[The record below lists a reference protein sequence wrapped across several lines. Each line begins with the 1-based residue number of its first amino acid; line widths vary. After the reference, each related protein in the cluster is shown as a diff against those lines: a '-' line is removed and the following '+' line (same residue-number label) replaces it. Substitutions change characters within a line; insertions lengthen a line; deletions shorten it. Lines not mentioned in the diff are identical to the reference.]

1 MLWRYALFSCALGM
15 AGLPIYIHAPKYFV
29 EQYEISLATLGLALL
44 LLRSI
49 DFFQDPLLGRLASSS
64 LSRRSVPLWIATA
77 FMCFGMIFLFA
88 IPAVISPIL
97 WFSISLIILFS
108 GFSFAYIRIYAL
120 GVEAF
125 GMEGQIK
132 IAKWR
137 EAGTLIG
144 ICLAAA
150 APTILSINGS
160 DGYENF
166 AFLFCF
172 LMIIAT
178 FLMSSDFSKNFAKVK
193 KHTTSVFPKDAG
205 LQTLLLF
212 VFLNAMPVAVTSTL
226 YLFYVDH
233 VLGLEAMGGPLLILF
248 FLSAAFSAPFWTK
261 WAEHYGALQVLRV
274 SMLVSILSFVWAY
287 NLNAGEVI
295 AFSII
300 CFATGL
306 SLGADMTLLPAIF
319 AKRLAK
325 TKYDA
330 NTGFGIWNFSN
341 KLALALTA
349 GILLPLMEFAGF
361 ETQDMRST
369 LSREVL
375 IISYAIVPCG
385 LKVLTLIWLQNLIRK
400 DKKNYERLV

>member
-1 MLWRYALFSCALGM
+1 MMLWRYALFSCALGM

-29 EQYEISLATLGLALL
+29 EQYEINLATLGLALL
-44 LLRSI
+44 LLRSV
-49 DFFQDPLLGRLASSS
+49 DFFQDPLLGRLASST
-64 LSRRSVPLWIATA
+64 LSRGSSPLWIATA
-77 FMCFGMIFLFA
+77 FMCLGMIFLFA
-88 IPAVISPIL
+88 IPAVTSPIL

-108 GFSFAYIRIYAL
+108 GFSFAYIRIYAF

-125 GMEGQIK
+125 GMDGQIK

-137 EAGTLIG
+137 EGGTLIG

-150 APTILSINGS
+150 APSILSITGSNG
-160 DGYENF
+160 YKNF
-166 AFLFCF
+166 AFLFCA
-172 LMIIAT
+172 LIIIAT
-178 FLMSSDFSKNFAKVK
+178 FLMTSDFSKTFFKVQK
-193 KHTTSVFPKDAG
+193 QTTSIFPKDVG
-205 LQTLLLF
+205 LQRLLLF

-233 VLGLEAMGGPLLILF
+233 VLGLEVMGGPLLILF
-248 FLSAAFSAPFWTK
+248 FLSAAFSAPFWTR
-261 WAEHYGALQVLRV
+261 WAEHYGALQVLRI

-306 SLGADMTLLPAIF
+306 SLGADMTILPAIF
-319 AKRLAK
+319 AQRLAK
-325 TKYDA
+325 TKHDP

-341 KLALALTA
+341 KLALAFTA

-361 ETQDMRST
+361 ETQDMRSS
-369 LSREVL
+369 LSTEVL
-375 IISYAIVPCG
+375 KISYAIVPCG
-385 LKVLTLIWLQNLIRK
+385 LKIFALIWLQNLIGR
-400 DKKNYERLV
+400 DKNL

>member
-1 MLWRYALFSCALGM
+1 MMLWRYALFSCTLGM

-29 EQYEISLATLGLALL
+29 EQYEINLATLGLALL
-44 LLRSI
+44 LLRSV
-49 DFFQDPLLGRLASSS
+49 DFFQDPLLGRLASST
-64 LSRRSVPLWIATA
+64 LSRGSSPLWIATA
-77 FMCFGMIFLFA
+77 FMCLGMILLFA
-88 IPAVISPIL
+88 IPAVTSPIL

-108 GFSFAYIRIYAL
+108 GFSFAYIRIYAF

-125 GMEGQIK
+125 GMDGQIK

-137 EAGTLIG
+137 EGGTLIG

-150 APTILSINGS
+150 APSILSITGSNG
-160 DGYENF
+160 YKNF
-166 AFLFCF
+166 AFLFCA
-172 LMIIAT
+172 LIIIAT
-178 FLMSSDFSKNFAKVK
+178 FLMTSDFSKTFFKVQK
-193 KHTTSVFPKDAG
+193 QTTSIFPKDVG
-205 LQTLLLF
+205 LQRLLLF

-233 VLGLEAMGGPLLILF
+233 VLGLEVMGGPLLILF
-248 FLSAAFSAPFWTK
+248 FLSAAFSAPFWTR
-261 WAEHYGALQVLRV
+261 WAEHYGALQVLRI

-306 SLGADMTLLPAIF
+306 SLGADMTILPAIF
-319 AKRLAK
+319 AQRLAK
-325 TKYDA
+325 TKHDP

-341 KLALALTA
+341 KLALAFTA

-361 ETQDMRST
+361 ETQDMRSS
-369 LSREVL
+369 LSTEVL
-375 IISYAIVPCG
+375 KISYAIVPCG
-385 LKVLTLIWLQNLIRK
+385 LKIFALIWLQNLIGR
-400 DKKNYERLV
+400 DKNL

>member
-1 MLWRYALFSCALGM
+1 MLWRYALFSSALGM

-49 DFFQDPLLGRLASSS
+49 DFFQDPLLGRLASST
-64 LSRRSVPLWIATA
+64 LSRGTFPLWIATA
-77 FMCFGMIFLFA
+77 FMCFGMTLLFA
-88 IPAVISPIL
+88 IPAVTSPLL

-108 GFSFAYIRIYAL
+108 GFSFAYIRMYAL
-120 GVEAF
+120 GVEVF
-125 GMEGQIK
+125 GMEGQIR

-150 APTILSINGS
+150 APTILSITGSNG
-160 DGYENF
+160 YKNF
-166 AFLFCF
+166 ALLFCS
-172 LMIIAT
+172 LIIIAT
-178 FLMSSDFSKNFAKVK
+178 ILMTSEFSKTCFKVQ

-205 LQTLLLF
+205 LQRLLLF

-233 VLGLEAMGGPLLILF
+233 VLGLEAMGGLLLILF
-248 FLSAAFSAPFWTK
+248 FLSAAFSAPLWTRF
-261 WAEHYGALQVLRV
+261 AEQYGALQVLRI
-274 SMLVSILSFVWAY
+274 SMLVSILSFFWAY
-287 NLNAGEVI
+287 NLNTGEVI

-306 SLGADMTLLPAIF
+306 SLGADMTILPAIF

-325 TKYDA
+325 TKHDP

-361 ETQDMRST
+361 ETQDMRSS
-369 LSREVL
+369 LSREIL
-375 IISYAIVPCG
+375 TISYAIVPCG
-385 LKVLTLIWLQNLIRK
+385 LKIFALIWLQNLIGR
-400 DKKNYERLV
+400 DENL

>member
-29 EQYEISLATLGLALL
+29 EQYEINLAALGLALL

-49 DFFQDPLLGRLASSS
+49 DFFQDPLLGRLASST
-64 LSRRSVPLWIATA
+64 LSRGSGPLWIAAA
-77 FMCFGMIFLFA
+77 FMCVGMILLFA
-88 IPAVISPIL
+88 IPAVTSPIL

-108 GFSFAYIRIYAL
+108 GFSFAYIRIYAF

-125 GMEGQIK
+125 GMDGQIK

-137 EAGTLIG
+137 EGGTLIG

-150 APTILSINGS
+150 APSILSITGSNG
-160 DGYENF
+160 YKNF
-166 AFLFCF
+166 AFLFCA
-172 LMIIAT
+172 LIIIAT
-178 FLMSSDFSKNFAKVK
+178 FLMTSDFSKTFFKVQK
-193 KHTTSVFPKDAG
+193 QTTSIFPKDVG
-205 LQTLLLF
+205 LRRLLLF

-233 VLGLEAMGGPLLILF
+233 VLGFEVMGGPLLILF
-248 FLSAAFSAPFWTK
+248 FLSAAFSAPFWTR
-261 WAEHYGALQVLRV
+261 WAEHYGALQVLRI

-306 SLGADMTLLPAIF
+306 SLGADMTILPAIF
-319 AKRLAK
+319 AQRLAK
-325 TKYDA
+325 TKHDP

-341 KLALALTA
+341 KLALAFTA

-361 ETQDMRST
+361 ETQDMRSS
-369 LSREVL
+369 LSTEVL
-375 IISYAIVPCG
+375 KISYAIVPCG
-385 LKVLTLIWLQNLIRK
+385 LKIFALIWLQNLIGR
-400 DKKNYERLV
+400 DKNL

>member
-29 EQYEISLATLGLALL
+29 EQYEINLATLGLALL
-44 LLRSI
+44 LLRSV
-49 DFFQDPLLGRLASSS
+49 DFFQDPLLGRLASST
-64 LSRRSVPLWIATA
+64 LSRGSSPLWIATA
-77 FMCFGMIFLFA
+77 FMCLGMILLFA
-88 IPAVISPIL
+88 IPAVTSPIL

-108 GFSFAYIRIYAL
+108 GFSFAYIRIYAF

-125 GMEGQIK
+125 GMDGQIK

-137 EAGTLIG
+137 EGGTLIG

-150 APTILSINGS
+150 APSILSITGSNG
-160 DGYENF
+160 YKNF
-166 AFLFCF
+166 AFLFCA
-172 LMIIAT
+172 LIIIAT
-178 FLMSSDFSKNFAKVK
+178 FLMTSDFSKTFFKVQK
-193 KHTTSVFPKDAG
+193 QTTSIFPKDIG
-205 LQTLLLF
+205 LRRLLLF

-233 VLGLEAMGGPLLILF
+233 VLGLEVMGGPLLILF
-248 FLSAAFSAPFWTK
+248 FLSAAFSAPFWTR
-261 WAEHYGALQVLRV
+261 WAEHYGALQVLRI

-306 SLGADMTLLPAIF
+306 SLGADMTILPAIF
-319 AKRLAK
+319 AQRLAK
-325 TKYDA
+325 TKHDP

-341 KLALALTA
+341 KLALAFTA
-349 GILLPLMEFAGF
+349 GILLPLMEFVGF
-361 ETQDMRST
+361 ETKDMRSS

-375 IISYAIVPCG
+375 TISYALVPCG
-385 LKVLTLIWLQNLIRK
+385 LKIFALIWLQSLIGRDKNL
-400 DKKNYERLV
+400 

>member
-1 MLWRYALFSCALGM
+1 MMLWRYALFSCTLGM

-29 EQYEISLATLGLALL
+29 EQYEINLATLGLALL
-44 LLRSI
+44 LLRSV
-49 DFFQDPLLGRLASSS
+49 DFFQDPLLGRLASST
-64 LSRRSVPLWIATA
+64 LSRGSSPLWIATA
-77 FMCFGMIFLFA
+77 FMCLGMILLFA
-88 IPAVISPIL
+88 IPAVTSPIL

-108 GFSFAYIRIYAL
+108 GFSFSYIRIYAF

-125 GMEGQIK
+125 GMDGQIK

-137 EAGTLIG
+137 EGGTLIG

-150 APTILSINGS
+150 APSILSITGSNG
-160 DGYENF
+160 YKNF
-166 AFLFCF
+166 AFLFCA
-172 LMIIAT
+172 LIIIAT
-178 FLMSSDFSKNFAKVK
+178 FLMTSDFSKTFFKVQK
-193 KHTTSVFPKDAG
+193 QTTSIFPKDVG
-205 LQTLLLF
+205 LQRLLLF

-233 VLGLEAMGGPLLILF
+233 VLGLEVMGGPLLILF
-248 FLSAAFSAPFWTK
+248 FLSAAFSAPFWTR
-261 WAEHYGALQVLRV
+261 WAEHYGALQVLRI

-306 SLGADMTLLPAIF
+306 SLGADMTILPAIF
-319 AKRLAK
+319 AQRLAK
-325 TKYDA
+325 TKHDP

-341 KLALALTA
+341 KLALAFTA

-361 ETQDMRST
+361 ETQDMRSSLT
-369 LSREVL
+369 TEVL
-375 IISYAIVPCG
+375 KISYAIVPCG
-385 LKVLTLIWLQNLIRK
+385 LKIFALIWLQNLIGR
-400 DKKNYERLV
+400 DKNL

>member
-1 MLWRYALFSCALGM
+1 MMLWRYALFSCTLGM

-29 EQYEISLATLGLALL
+29 EQYEINLATLGLALL
-44 LLRSI
+44 LLRSV
-49 DFFQDPLLGRLASSS
+49 DFFQDPLLGRLASST
-64 LSRRSVPLWIATA
+64 LSRGSSPLWIATA
-77 FMCFGMIFLFA
+77 FMCLGMILLFA
-88 IPAVISPIL
+88 IPAVTSPIL

-108 GFSFAYIRIYAL
+108 GFSFSYIRIYAF

-125 GMEGQIK
+125 GMDGQIK

-137 EAGTLIG
+137 EGGTLIG

-150 APTILSINGS
+150 APSILSITGSNG
-160 DGYENF
+160 YKNF
-166 AFLFCF
+166 AFLFCA
-172 LMIIAT
+172 LIIIAT
-178 FLMSSDFSKNFAKVK
+178 FLMTSDFSKTFFKVQK
-193 KHTTSVFPKDAG
+193 QTTSIFPKDIG
-205 LQTLLLF
+205 LRRLLLF

-226 YLFYVDH
+226 YLFYVDY
-233 VLGLEAMGGPLLILF
+233 VLGLEVMGGPLLILF
-248 FLSAAFSAPFWTK
+248 FLSAAFSAPFWTR
-261 WAEHYGALQVLRV
+261 WAEHYGALQVLRI

-306 SLGADMTLLPAIF
+306 SLGADMTILPAIF
-319 AKRLAK
+319 AQRLAK
-325 TKYDA
+325 TKHDP

-341 KLALALTA
+341 KLALAFTA

-361 ETQDMRST
+361 ETKDMRSS

-375 IISYAIVPCG
+375 TISYALVPCG
-385 LKVLTLIWLQNLIRK
+385 LKIFALIWLQSLIGRDKNL
-400 DKKNYERLV
+400 

>member
-44 LLRSI
+44 ILRSI
-49 DFFQDPLLGRLASSS
+49 DFFQDPLLGRLGSTT
-64 LSRRSVPLWIATA
+64 LSRGSFPLWISTA
-77 FMCFGMIFLFA
+77 FMCFGMMLLFA
-88 IPAVISPIL
+88 IPAVLSPLL

-108 GFSFAYIRIYAL
+108 GFSFAYIRLYAL

-125 GMEGQIK
+125 GMEDQIK
-132 IAKWR
+132 IARWR

-150 APTILSINGS
+150 APTILSILGSNG
-160 DGYENF
+160 YKNF
-166 AFLFCF
+166 AFLFCS
-172 LMIIAT
+172 LIIVAT
-178 FLMSSDFSKNFAKVK
+178 FLINSDFSKTFVK
-193 KHTTSVFPKDAG
+193 AQKRITSVFPKDTG
-205 LQTLLLF
+205 LQRLLLF
-212 VFLNAMPVAVTSTL
+212 VFLNALPVAVTSTL

-233 VLGLEAMGGPLLILF
+233 VLGLDALGGALLILF
-248 FLSAAFSAPFWTK
+248 FLSAAFSAPFWTR
-261 WAEHYGALQVLRV
+261 WAEQYGGLQVLRI
-274 SMLVSILSFVWAY
+274 SMLVSIPSFIWAY

-306 SLGADMTLLPAIF
+306 SLGADMTILPAIF

-325 TKYDA
+325 TKHDA
-330 NTGFGIWNFSN
+330 NAGFGIWNFSN

-349 GILLPLMEFAGF
+349 GILLPIMEFAGF
-361 ETQDMRST
+361 ETQDMRSS
-369 LSREVL
+369 LSREIL
-375 IISYAIVPCG
+375 TISYAIIPCG
-385 LKVLTLIWLQNLIRK
+385 LKILALIWLQTLIRR
-400 DKKNYERLV
+400 DKNL

>member
-49 DFFQDPLLGRLASSS
+49 DFFQDPLLGRLASST
-64 LSRRSVPLWIATA
+64 LSRGSFPLWIATA
-77 FMCFGMIFLFA
+77 FMCFGMVLLFA
-88 IPAVISPIL
+88 IPAIISPLL
-97 WFSISLIILFS
+97 WFSVSLIILFS
-108 GFSFAYIRIYAL
+108 GFSFAYIRLYAL

-144 ICLAAA
+144 ICFAAA
-150 APTILSINGS
+150 APTMLSVTGSNG
-160 DGYENF
+160 YKIF
-166 AFLFCF
+166 AFLFCA
-172 LMIIAT
+172 LIIIAT
-178 FLMSSDFSKNFAKVK
+178 FLMDSDFNKTFVKVQK
-193 KHTTSVFPKDAG
+193 QITSVFPTDAD
-205 LQTLLLF
+205 LQRLILF
-212 VFLNAMPVAVTSTL
+212 VFLNALPVAVTSTL

-233 VLGLEAMGGPLLILF
+233 VLGLEALGGALLVLF
-248 FLSAAFSAPFWTK
+248 FLSAAFSTPFWTR
-261 WAEHYGALQVLRV
+261 WAEHYGALKVLRI

-287 NLNAGEVI
+287 NLNAGEVL

-306 SLGADMTLLPAIF
+306 SLGADMTILPAIF

-325 TKYDA
+325 TKHDA
-330 NTGFGIWNFSN
+330 NAGFGIWNFSN
-341 KLALALTA
+341 KLALAFTA

-361 ETQDMRST
+361 ETQDMRSS

-375 IISYAIVPCG
+375 AMSYAIVPCG
-385 LKVLTLIWLQNLIRK
+385 LKILALIWLQNLIGR
-400 DKKNYERLV
+400 DKNL

>member
-1 MLWRYALFSCALGM
+1 MMLWRYALFSCTLGM

-29 EQYEISLATLGLALL
+29 EQYEINLATLGLALL
-44 LLRSI
+44 LLRSV
-49 DFFQDPLLGRLASSS
+49 DFFQDPLLGRLASST
-64 LSRRSVPLWIATA
+64 LSRGSSPLWIATA
-77 FMCFGMIFLFA
+77 FMCLGMILLFA
-88 IPAVISPIL
+88 IPAVTSPIL

-108 GFSFAYIRIYAL
+108 GFSFAYIRIYAF

-125 GMEGQIK
+125 GMDGQIK

-137 EAGTLIG
+137 EGGTLIG

-150 APTILSINGS
+150 APSILSITGSNG
-160 DGYENF
+160 YKNF
-166 AFLFCF
+166 AFLFCA
-172 LMIIAT
+172 LIIIAT
-178 FLMSSDFSKNFAKVK
+178 FLMTSDFSKTFFKVQK
-193 KHTTSVFPKDAG
+193 QTTSIFPKDVG
-205 LQTLLLF
+205 LQRLLLF

-233 VLGLEAMGGPLLILF
+233 VLGLEVMGGPLLILF
-248 FLSAAFSAPFWTK
+248 FLSAAFSAPFWTR

-306 SLGADMTLLPAIF
+306 SLGADMTILPAIF
-319 AKRLAK
+319 AQRLAK
-325 TKYDA
+325 TKHDP

-341 KLALALTA
+341 KLALAFTA

-361 ETQDMRST
+361 ETQDMRSS
-369 LSREVL
+369 LSTEVL
-375 IISYAIVPCG
+375 KISYAIVPCG
-385 LKVLTLIWLQNLIRK
+385 LKIFALIWLQNLIGR
-400 DKKNYERLV
+400 DKNL

>member
-29 EQYEISLATLGLALL
+29 EQYDISLATLGLALL

-49 DFFQDPLLGRLASSS
+49 DFFQDPLLGRLASST
-64 LSRRSVPLWIATA
+64 LSRGSFPLWIATA
-77 FMCFGMIFLFA
+77 FMCFGMVLLFA
-88 IPAVISPIL
+88 IPAVTSPLL

-120 GVEAF
+120 GVEIF
-125 GMEGQIK
+125 GMEGQIR

-150 APTILSINGS
+150 APTTLSITGSNG
-160 DGYENF
+160 YKNF
-166 AFLFCF
+166 AFLFCSLIIVATA
-172 LMIIAT
+172 LMN
-178 FLMSSDFSKNFAKVK
+178 SDFSKTFCKVQK
-193 KHTTSVFPKDAG
+193 QTNSIFPKDSG
-205 LQTLLLF
+205 LQKLLLF
-212 VFLNAMPVAVTSTL
+212 VFLNALPVAVTSTL

-233 VLGLEAMGGPLLILF
+233 VLGLEAIGGALLILF
-248 FLSAAFSAPFWTK
+248 FLSAAFSAPFWTR
-261 WAEHYGALQVLRV
+261 WAEHYGALKVLRI
-274 SMLVSILSFVWAY
+274 SMFVSILSFVWAY

-306 SLGADMTLLPAIF
+306 SLGADMTILPAIF

-325 TKYDA
+325 TNHDA
-330 NTGFGIWNFSN
+330 NAGFGIWNFSN

-349 GILLPLMEFAGF
+349 GILLPIMEFAGF
-361 ETQDMRST
+361 ETQDMRSS

-375 IISYAIVPCG
+375 TMSYAVVPCG
-385 LKVLTLIWLQNLIRK
+385 LKILALIWLQNLIIR
-400 DKKNYERLV
+400 DKNL

>member
-29 EQYEISLATLGLALL
+29 EQYEINLATIGLALL
-44 LLRSI
+44 LLRSV
-49 DFFQDPLLGRLASSS
+49 DFFQDPLLGRLASST
-64 LSRRSVPLWIATA
+64 LSRGSSPLWIATA
-77 FMCFGMIFLFA
+77 FMCLGMILLFA
-88 IPAVISPIL
+88 IPAVTSPIL

-108 GFSFAYIRIYAL
+108 GFSFAYIRIYAF

-125 GMEGQIK
+125 GMDGQIK

-137 EAGTLIG
+137 EGGTLIG

-150 APTILSINGS
+150 APSILSITGSNG
-160 DGYENF
+160 YKNF
-166 AFLFCF
+166 AFLFCA
-172 LMIIAT
+172 LIIIAT
-178 FLMSSDFSKNFAKVK
+178 FLMTSDFSKTFFKVQK
-193 KHTTSVFPKDAG
+193 QTTSIFPKDVG
-205 LQTLLLF
+205 LQRLLLF

-233 VLGLEAMGGPLLILF
+233 VLGLEVMGGPLLILF
-248 FLSAAFSAPFWTK
+248 FLSAAFSAPFWTR
-261 WAEHYGALQVLRV
+261 WAEHYGGLQVLRI

-306 SLGADMTLLPAIF
+306 SLGADMTILPAIF
-319 AKRLAK
+319 AQRLAK
-325 TKYDA
+325 TKHDP

-341 KLALALTA
+341 KLALAFTA

-361 ETQDMRST
+361 ETQDMRSS
-369 LSREVL
+369 LSTEVL
-375 IISYAIVPCG
+375 KISYAIVPCG
-385 LKVLTLIWLQNLIRK
+385 LKIFALIWLQNLIGR
-400 DKKNYERLV
+400 DKNL

>member
-29 EQYEISLATLGLALL
+29 EQYEINLATLGLALL
-44 LLRSI
+44 LLRSV
-49 DFFQDPLLGRLASSS
+49 DFFQDPLLGRLASST
-64 LSRRSVPLWIATA
+64 LSRGSSPLWIATA
-77 FMCFGMIFLFA
+77 FMCLGMILLFA
-88 IPAVISPIL
+88 IPAVTSPIL

-108 GFSFAYIRIYAL
+108 GFSFAYIRIYAF

-125 GMEGQIK
+125 GMDGQIK

-137 EAGTLIG
+137 EGGTLIG

-150 APTILSINGS
+150 APSILSITGSNG
-160 DGYENF
+160 YKNF
-166 AFLFCF
+166 AFLFCA
-172 LMIIAT
+172 LIIIAT
-178 FLMSSDFSKNFAKVK
+178 FLMTSDFSKTFFKVQK
-193 KHTTSVFPKDAG
+193 QTTSIFPKDVG
-205 LQTLLLF
+205 LQRLLLF

-233 VLGLEAMGGPLLILF
+233 VLGLEVMGGPLLILF
-248 FLSAAFSAPFWTK
+248 FLSAAFSAPFWTR
-261 WAEHYGALQVLRV
+261 WAEHYGALQVLRI

-306 SLGADMTLLPAIF
+306 SLGADMTILPAIF
-319 AKRLAK
+319 AQRLAK
-325 TKYDA
+325 TKHDP

-341 KLALALTA
+341 KLALAFTA

-361 ETQDMRST
+361 ETQDMRSN
-369 LSREVL
+369 LSTEVL
-375 IISYAIVPCG
+375 KISYAIVPCG
-385 LKVLTLIWLQNLIRK
+385 LKIFALIWLQNLIGR
-400 DKKNYERLV
+400 DENL

>member
-29 EQYEISLATLGLALL
+29 EQYEINLATLGLALL
-44 LLRSI
+44 LLRSV
-49 DFFQDPLLGRLASSS
+49 DFFQDPLLGRLASST
-64 LSRRSVPLWIATA
+64 LSRGSSPLWIATA
-77 FMCFGMIFLFA
+77 FMCLGMILLFA
-88 IPAVISPIL
+88 IPAVTSPIL

-108 GFSFAYIRIYAL
+108 GFSFAYIRIYAF

-125 GMEGQIK
+125 GMDGQIK

-137 EAGTLIG
+137 EGGTLIG

-150 APTILSINGS
+150 APSILSITGSNG
-160 DGYENF
+160 YKNF
-166 AFLFCF
+166 AFLFCA
-172 LMIIAT
+172 LIIIAT
-178 FLMSSDFSKNFAKVK
+178 FLMTSDFSKTFFKVQK
-193 KHTTSVFPKDAG
+193 QTTSIFPKDVG
-205 LQTLLLF
+205 LQRLLLF
-212 VFLNAMPVAVTSTL
+212 VFLNAIPVAVTSTL

-233 VLGLEAMGGPLLILF
+233 VLGLEVMGGPLLILF
-248 FLSAAFSAPFWTK
+248 FLSAAFSAPFWTR

-306 SLGADMTLLPAIF
+306 SLGADMTILPAIF

-325 TKYDA
+325 TKHDP
-330 NTGFGIWNFSN
+330 NTGFGLWNFSN

-349 GILLPLMEFAGF
+349 GILLPIMELAGF
-361 ETQDMRST
+361 ETQDMRSSF
-369 LSREVL
+369 SREVL
-375 IISYAIVPCG
+375 TISYAIVPCG
-385 LKVLTLIWLQNLIRK
+385 LKIFALIWLQNMIGRS
-400 DKKNYERLV
+400 KNL

>member
-1 MLWRYALFSCALGM
+1 MMLWRYALFSCALGM

-29 EQYEISLATLGLALL
+29 EQYEINLATLGLALL
-44 LLRSI
+44 LLRSV
-49 DFFQDPLLGRLASSS
+49 DFFQDPLLGRLASSTV
-64 LSRRSVPLWIATA
+64 SRGSSPLWIATA
-77 FMCFGMIFLFA
+77 FMCLGMILLFA
-88 IPAVISPIL
+88 IPAVTSPIL

-108 GFSFAYIRIYAL
+108 GFSFAYIRIYAF

-125 GMEGQIK
+125 GMDGQIK

-137 EAGTLIG
+137 EGGTLIG

-150 APTILSINGS
+150 APSILSITGSNG
-160 DGYENF
+160 YKNF
-166 AFLFCF
+166 AFLFCA
-172 LMIIAT
+172 LIIIAT
-178 FLMSSDFSKNFAKVK
+178 FLMTSDFSKTFFKVQK
-193 KHTTSVFPKDAG
+193 QTTSIFPKDVG
-205 LQTLLLF
+205 LQRLLLF

-233 VLGLEAMGGPLLILF
+233 VLGLEVMGGPLLILF
-248 FLSAAFSAPFWTK
+248 FLSAAFSAPFWTR
-261 WAEHYGALQVLRV
+261 WAEHYGALQVLRI

-306 SLGADMTLLPAIF
+306 SLGADMTILPAIF
-319 AKRLAK
+319 AQRLAK
-325 TKYDA
+325 TKHDP

-341 KLALALTA
+341 KLALAFTA

-361 ETQDMRST
+361 ETKDMRSN

-375 IISYAIVPCG
+375 TISYALVPCG
-385 LKVLTLIWLQNLIRK
+385 LKIFALIWLQSLIGRDKNL
-400 DKKNYERLV
+400 

>member
-1 MLWRYALFSCALGM
+1 MLWRYALFSCTLGM

-29 EQYEISLATLGLALL
+29 EQYEINLATLGLALL
-44 LLRSI
+44 LLRSV
-49 DFFQDPLLGRLASSS
+49 DFFQDPLLGRLASST
-64 LSRRSVPLWIATA
+64 LSRGSSPLWIATA
-77 FMCFGMIFLFA
+77 FMCLGMILLFA
-88 IPAVISPIL
+88 IPAVTSPIL

-108 GFSFAYIRIYAL
+108 GFSFAYIRIYAF

-125 GMEGQIK
+125 GMDGQIK

-137 EAGTLIG
+137 EGGTLIG

-150 APTILSINGS
+150 APSILSITGSNG
-160 DGYENF
+160 YKNF
-166 AFLFCF
+166 AFLFCA
-172 LMIIAT
+172 LIIIAT
-178 FLMSSDFSKNFAKVK
+178 FLMTSDFSKTFFKVQK
-193 KHTTSVFPKDAG
+193 QTTSIFPKDVG
-205 LQTLLLF
+205 LQRLLLF

-233 VLGLEAMGGPLLILF
+233 VLGLEVMGGPLLILF
-248 FLSAAFSAPFWTK
+248 FLSAAFSAPFWTR
-261 WAEHYGALQVLRV
+261 WAEHYGALQVLRI

-306 SLGADMTLLPAIF
+306 SLGADMTILPAIF
-319 AKRLAK
+319 AQRLAK
-325 TKYDA
+325 TKHDP

-341 KLALALTA
+341 KLALAFTA

-361 ETQDMRST
+361 ETKDMRFS

-375 IISYAIVPCG
+375 TISYALVPCG
-385 LKVLTLIWLQNLIRK
+385 LKIFALIWLQSLIGRDKNL
-400 DKKNYERLV
+400 

>member
-1 MLWRYALFSCALGM
+1 MMLWRYALFSCALGM

-29 EQYEISLATLGLALL
+29 EQYEINLATLGLALL
-44 LLRSI
+44 LLRSV
-49 DFFQDPLLGRLASSS
+49 DFFQDPLLGRLASST
-64 LSRRSVPLWIATA
+64 LSRGSSPLWIATA
-77 FMCFGMIFLFA
+77 FMCLGMILLFA
-88 IPAVISPIL
+88 IPAVTSPIL

-108 GFSFAYIRIYAL
+108 GFSFSYIRIYAF

-125 GMEGQIK
+125 GMDGQIK

-137 EAGTLIG
+137 EGGTLIG

-150 APTILSINGS
+150 APSILSITGSNG
-160 DGYENF
+160 YKNF
-166 AFLFCF
+166 AFLFCA
-172 LMIIAT
+172 LIIIAT
-178 FLMSSDFSKNFAKVK
+178 FLMTSDFSKTFFKVQK
-193 KHTTSVFPKDAG
+193 QTTSIFPKDVG
-205 LQTLLLF
+205 LQRLLLF

-233 VLGLEAMGGPLLILF
+233 VLGLEVMGGPLLILF
-248 FLSAAFSAPFWTK
+248 FLSAAFSAPFWTR
-261 WAEHYGALQVLRV
+261 WAEHYGALQVLRI

-306 SLGADMTLLPAIF
+306 SLGADMTILPAIF
-319 AKRLAK
+319 AQRLAK
-325 TKYDA
+325 TKHDP

-341 KLALALTA
+341 KLALAFTA

-361 ETQDMRST
+361 ETKDMRSS

-375 IISYAIVPCG
+375 TISYALVPCG
-385 LKVLTLIWLQNLIRK
+385 LKIFALIWLQSLIGRDKNL
-400 DKKNYERLV
+400 

>member
-1 MLWRYALFSCALGM
+1 MMLWRYALFSCALGM

-29 EQYEISLATLGLALL
+29 EQYEINLATLGLALL
-44 LLRSI
+44 LLRSV
-49 DFFQDPLLGRLASSS
+49 DFFQDPLLGRLASST
-64 LSRRSVPLWIATA
+64 LSRGSSPLWIATA
-77 FMCFGMIFLFA
+77 FMCLGMILLFA
-88 IPAVISPIL
+88 IPAVTSPIL

-108 GFSFAYIRIYAL
+108 GFSFAYIRIYAF

-125 GMEGQIK
+125 GMDGQIK

-137 EAGTLIG
+137 EGGTLIG

-150 APTILSINGS
+150 APSILSITGSNG
-160 DGYENF
+160 YKNF
-166 AFLFCF
+166 AFLFCA
-172 LMIIAT
+172 LIIIAT
-178 FLMSSDFSKNFAKVK
+178 FLMTSDFSKTFFKVQK
-193 KHTTSVFPKDAG
+193 QTTSIFPKDVG
-205 LQTLLLF
+205 LQRLLLF

-233 VLGLEAMGGPLLILF
+233 VLGLEVMGGPLLILF
-248 FLSAAFSAPFWTK
+248 FLSAAFSAPFWTR
-261 WAEHYGALQVLRV
+261 WAEHYGALQVLRI

-306 SLGADMTLLPAIF
+306 SLGADMTILPAIF
-319 AKRLAK
+319 AQRLAK
-325 TKYDA
+325 TKHDP

-341 KLALALTA
+341 KLALAFTA

-361 ETQDMRST
+361 ETQDMRSN
-369 LSREVL
+369 LSTEVL
-375 IISYAIVPCG
+375 KISYAIVPCG
-385 LKVLTLIWLQNLIRK
+385 LKIFALIWLQNLIGR
-400 DKKNYERLV
+400 DENL

>member
-29 EQYEISLATLGLALL
+29 EQYEINLATLGLALL
-44 LLRSI
+44 LLRSV
-49 DFFQDPLLGRLASSS
+49 DFFQDPLLGRLASST
-64 LSRRSVPLWIATA
+64 LSRGSSPLWIATA
-77 FMCFGMIFLFA
+77 FMCLGMILLFA
-88 IPAVISPIL
+88 IPAVTSPIL

-108 GFSFAYIRIYAL
+108 GFSFAYIRIYAF

-125 GMEGQIK
+125 GMDGQIK

-137 EAGTLIG
+137 EGGTLIG

-150 APTILSINGS
+150 APSILSITGSNG
-160 DGYENF
+160 YKNF
-166 AFLFCF
+166 AFLFCA
-172 LMIIAT
+172 LIIIAT
-178 FLMSSDFSKNFAKVK
+178 FLMTSDFSKTFFKVQK
-193 KHTTSVFPKDAG
+193 QTTSIFPKDVG
-205 LQTLLLF
+205 LRRLLLF

-233 VLGLEAMGGPLLILF
+233 VLGLEVMGGPLLILF
-248 FLSAAFSAPFWTK
+248 FLSAAFSAPFWTR

-306 SLGADMTLLPAIF
+306 SLGADMTILPAIF
-319 AKRLAK
+319 AQRLAK
-325 TKYDA
+325 TKHDP

-341 KLALALTA
+341 KLALAFTA

-361 ETQDMRST
+361 ETQDMRSS
-369 LSREVL
+369 LSTEVL
-375 IISYAIVPCG
+375 KISYAIVPCG
-385 LKVLTLIWLQNLIRK
+385 LKIFALIWLQNMIGR
-400 DKKNYERLV
+400 DKNL

>member
-1 MLWRYALFSCALGM
+1 MMLWRYALFSCALGM

-29 EQYEISLATLGLALL
+29 EQYEINLATLGLALL
-44 LLRSI
+44 LLRSV
-49 DFFQDPLLGRLASSS
+49 DFFQDPLLGRLASST
-64 LSRRSVPLWIATA
+64 LSRGSSPLWIATA
-77 FMCFGMIFLFA
+77 FMCLGMILLFA
-88 IPAVISPIL
+88 IPAITSPIL
-97 WFSISLIILFS
+97 WFSISLIILFA
-108 GFSFAYIRIYAL
+108 GFSFAYIRIYAF

-125 GMEGQIK
+125 GMDGQIK

-137 EAGTLIG
+137 EGGTLIG

-150 APTILSINGS
+150 APSILSITGSNG
-160 DGYENF
+160 YKNF
-166 AFLFCF
+166 AFLFCA
-172 LMIIAT
+172 LIIIAT
-178 FLMSSDFSKNFAKVK
+178 FLMTSDFSKTFFKVQK
-193 KHTTSVFPKDAG
+193 QTTSIFPKDVG
-205 LQTLLLF
+205 LQRLLLF

-233 VLGLEAMGGPLLILF
+233 VLGLEVMGGPLLILF
-248 FLSAAFSAPFWTK
+248 FLSAAFSAPFWTR
-261 WAEHYGALQVLRV
+261 WAEHYGALQVLRI

-306 SLGADMTLLPAIF
+306 SLGADMTILPAIF
-319 AKRLAK
+319 AQRLAK
-325 TKYDA
+325 TKHDP

-341 KLALALTA
+341 KLALAFTA

-361 ETQDMRST
+361 ETKDMRSS

-375 IISYAIVPCG
+375 TISYALVPCG
-385 LKVLTLIWLQNLIRK
+385 LKIFALIWLQSLIGRDKNL
-400 DKKNYERLV
+400 

>member
-1 MLWRYALFSCALGM
+1 MMLWRYALFSCALGM

-29 EQYEISLATLGLALL
+29 EQYEINLATLGLALL
-44 LLRSI
+44 LLRSV
-49 DFFQDPLLGRLASSS
+49 DFFQDPLLGRLASST
-64 LSRRSVPLWIATA
+64 LSRGSSPLWIATA
-77 FMCFGMIFLFA
+77 FMCLGMILLFA
-88 IPAVISPIL
+88 IPAVTSPIL

-108 GFSFAYIRIYAL
+108 GFSFAYIRIYAF

-125 GMEGQIK
+125 GMDGQIK

-137 EAGTLIG
+137 EGGTLIG

-150 APTILSINGS
+150 APSILSITGSNG
-160 DGYENF
+160 YKNF
-166 AFLFCF
+166 AFLFCA
-172 LMIIAT
+172 LIVIAT
-178 FLMSSDFSKNFAKVK
+178 FLMTSDFSKTFFKVQK
-193 KHTTSVFPKDAG
+193 QTTSIFPKDVG
-205 LQTLLLF
+205 LQRLLLF
-212 VFLNAMPVAVTSTL
+212 VFLNAIPVAVTSTL

-233 VLGLEAMGGPLLILF
+233 VLGLEVMGGPLLILF
-248 FLSAAFSAPFWTK
+248 FLSAAFSAPFWTR
-261 WAEHYGALQVLRV
+261 WAEHYGALQVLRI

-306 SLGADMTLLPAIF
+306 SLGADMTILPAIF
-319 AKRLAK
+319 AQRLAK
-325 TKYDA
+325 TKHDP

-341 KLALALTA
+341 KLALAFTA

-361 ETQDMRST
+361 ETQDMRSS

-375 IISYAIVPCG
+375 TISYALVPCG
-385 LKVLTLIWLQNLIRK
+385 LKIFALIWLQNLIGR
-400 DKKNYERLV
+400 DKNL

>member
-29 EQYEISLATLGLALL
+29 EQYEISLATLGLTLL

-49 DFFQDPLLGRLASSS
+49 DFFQDPLLGRLASSTV
-64 LSRRSVPLWIATA
+64 SRGSVPLWIATA
-77 FMCFGMIFLFA
+77 FMCFGMILLFA
-88 IPAVISPIL
+88 IPAFVSPIL

-137 EAGTLIG
+137 EVGTLIG

-150 APTILSINGS
+150 APSILSITGSNG
-160 DGYENF
+160 YKNF
-166 AFLFCF
+166 AFLFCS
-172 LMIIAT
+172 LIITAT
-178 FLMSSDFSKNFAKVK
+178 FLMSSDLSNFFKVQK
-193 KHTTSVFPKDAG
+193 QTTSVFPKDAG
-205 LQTLLLF
+205 LKRLLLF

-226 YLFYVDH
+226 YLFYVDN

-248 FLSAAFSAPFWTK
+248 FLSAAFSAPFWTR
-261 WAEHYGALQVLRV
+261 WAEQYGALQVLRI

-306 SLGADMTLLPAIF
+306 SLGADMTILPAIF

-325 TKYDA
+325 TKHDA
-330 NTGFGIWNFSN
+330 NAGFGIWNFSN

-349 GILLPLMEFAGF
+349 GILLPIMEFAGF
-361 ETQDMRST
+361 ETQDMRSS

-375 IISYAIVPCG
+375 AMAYAIVPCG
-385 LKVLTLIWLQNLIRK
+385 LKILALIWLQNLIIR
-400 DKKNYERLV
+400 DKNL

>member
-1 MLWRYALFSCALGM
+1 MMLWRYALFSCTLGM

-29 EQYEISLATLGLALL
+29 EQYEINLATLGLALL
-44 LLRSI
+44 LLRSV
-49 DFFQDPLLGRLASSS
+49 DFFQDPLLGRLASST
-64 LSRRSVPLWIATA
+64 LSRGSSPLWMATA
-77 FMCFGMIFLFA
+77 FMCIGMILLFA
-88 IPAVISPIL
+88 IPAVTSPIL

-108 GFSFAYIRIYAL
+108 GFSFAYIRIYAF

-125 GMEGQIK
+125 GMDGQIK

-137 EAGTLIG
+137 EGGTLIG

-150 APTILSINGS
+150 APSILSITGSNG
-160 DGYENF
+160 YKNF
-166 AFLFCF
+166 AFLFCA
-172 LMIIAT
+172 LIIIAT
-178 FLMSSDFSKNFAKVK
+178 FLMTSDFSKTFFKVQK
-193 KHTTSVFPKDAG
+193 QTTSIFPKDVG
-205 LQTLLLF
+205 LQRLLLF

-233 VLGLEAMGGPLLILF
+233 VLGLEVMGGPLLILF
-248 FLSAAFSAPFWTK
+248 FLSAAFSAPFWTR
-261 WAEHYGALQVLRV
+261 WAEHYGALQVLRI

-306 SLGADMTLLPAIF
+306 SLGADMTILPAIF
-319 AKRLAK
+319 AQRLAK
-325 TKYDA
+325 TKHDP

-341 KLALALTA
+341 KLALAFTA

-361 ETQDMRST
+361 ETQDMRSS
-369 LSREVL
+369 LSTEVL
-375 IISYAIVPCG
+375 KISYAIVPCG
-385 LKVLTLIWLQNLIRK
+385 LKIFALIWLQNLIGR
-400 DKKNYERLV
+400 DKNL

>member
-29 EQYEISLATLGLALL
+29 EQYEISLATLGLSLL

-49 DFFQDPLLGRLASSS
+49 DFIQDPLLGRLASST
-64 LSRRSVPLWIATA
+64 LSRGSFSLWLATA
-77 FMCFGMIFLFA
+77 FMCFGMVLLFV
-88 IPAVISPIL
+88 IPAATSPLL

-120 GVEAF
+120 GVEVF
-125 GMEGQIK
+125 GMEGQIR

-150 APTILSINGS
+150 APTVLSITGSNG
-160 DGYENF
+160 YRNF
-166 AFLFCF
+166 AFLFCSLIIVATA
-172 LMIIAT
+172 LMN
-178 FLMSSDFSKNFAKVK
+178 SDFSKTFFKVQK
-193 KHTTSVFPKDAG
+193 QTNSVFPKDSG
-205 LQTLLLF
+205 LQNLLLF
-212 VFLNAMPVAVTSTL
+212 VFLNALPVAVTSTL

-233 VLGLEAMGGPLLILF
+233 VLGLEAIGGALLILF
-248 FLSAAFSAPFWTK
+248 FLSAAFSAPFWTR
-261 WAEHYGALQVLRV
+261 WAEHYGALKMLRV
-274 SMLVSILSFVWAY
+274 SMLLSILSFVWAY
-287 NLNAGEVI
+287 NLNTGEVF

-306 SLGADMTLLPAIF
+306 SLGADMTILPAVF

-325 TKYDA
+325 TRHDA
-330 NTGFGIWNFSN
+330 NAGFGIWNFSN

-349 GILLPLMEFAGF
+349 GILLPIMEFAGF
-361 ETQDMRST
+361 ETQDMRSS
-369 LSREVL
+369 LSKEVL
-375 IISYAIVPCG
+375 SMSYAIVPCG
-385 LKVLTLIWLQNLIRK
+385 LKILALIWLQNLIIR
-400 DKKNYERLV
+400 DKNL

>member
-1 MLWRYALFSCALGM
+1 MMLWRYALFSCALGM

-29 EQYEISLATLGLALL
+29 EQYEINLATLGLALL
-44 LLRSI
+44 LLRSV
-49 DFFQDPLLGRLASSS
+49 DFFQDPLLGRLASST
-64 LSRRSVPLWIATA
+64 LSRGSSPLWIATA
-77 FMCFGMIFLFA
+77 FMCLGMILLFA
-88 IPAVISPIL
+88 IPAVTSPIL

-108 GFSFAYIRIYAL
+108 GFSFAYIRIYAF

-125 GMEGQIK
+125 GMDGQIK

-137 EAGTLIG
+137 EGGTLIG

-150 APTILSINGS
+150 APSILSLTGSNG
-160 DGYENF
+160 YKNF
-166 AFLFCF
+166 AFLFCV
-172 LMIIAT
+172 LIIIAT
-178 FLMSSDFSKNFAKVK
+178 FLMTSDFSKTFFKVQK
-193 KHTTSVFPKDAG
+193 QTTSIFPKDVG
-205 LQTLLLF
+205 LQRLLLF

-233 VLGLEAMGGPLLILF
+233 VLGLEVMGGPLLILF
-248 FLSAAFSAPFWTK
+248 FLSAAFSAPFWTR
-261 WAEHYGALQVLRV
+261 WAEHYGALQVLRI

-306 SLGADMTLLPAIF
+306 SLGADMTILPAIF
-319 AKRLAK
+319 AQRLAK
-325 TKYDA
+325 TKHDP

-341 KLALALTA
+341 KLALAFTA

-361 ETQDMRST
+361 ETQDMRSS
-369 LSREVL
+369 LSTEVL
-375 IISYAIVPCG
+375 KISYAIVPCG
-385 LKVLTLIWLQNLIRK
+385 LKIFALIWLQNLIGR
-400 DKKNYERLV
+400 DKNL

>member
-29 EQYEISLATLGLALL
+29 EQYEINLATLGLALL
-44 LLRSI
+44 LLRSV
-49 DFFQDPLLGRLASSS
+49 DFFQDPLLGRLASST
-64 LSRRSVPLWIATA
+64 LSRGSSPLWIATA
-77 FMCFGMIFLFA
+77 FMCLGMILLFA
-88 IPAVISPIL
+88 IPAVTSPIL

-108 GFSFAYIRIYAL
+108 GFSFAYIRIYAF

-125 GMEGQIK
+125 GMDGQIK

-137 EAGTLIG
+137 EGGTLIG

-150 APTILSINGS
+150 APSILSITGSNG
-160 DGYENF
+160 YKNF
-166 AFLFCF
+166 AFLFCA
-172 LMIIAT
+172 LIIIAT
-178 FLMSSDFSKNFAKVK
+178 FLVTSDFSKTLFKVQK
-193 KHTTSVFPKDAG
+193 QTTSIFPKDVG
-205 LQTLLLF
+205 LQRLLLF
-212 VFLNAMPVAVTSTL
+212 VFLNAIPVAVTSTL

-233 VLGLEAMGGPLLILF
+233 VLGLEVMGGPLLILF
-248 FLSAAFSAPFWTK
+248 FLSAAFSAPFWTR
-261 WAEHYGALQVLRV
+261 WAEHYGALQVLRI

-306 SLGADMTLLPAIF
+306 SLGADMTILPAIF
-319 AKRLAK
+319 AQRLAK
-325 TKYDA
+325 TKHDP

-341 KLALALTA
+341 KLALAFTA

-361 ETQDMRST
+361 ETQDMRSS
-369 LSREVL
+369 LSTEVL
-375 IISYAIVPCG
+375 KISYAIVPCG
-385 LKVLTLIWLQNLIRK
+385 LKIFALIWLQNLIGR
-400 DKKNYERLV
+400 DKNL

>member
-1 MLWRYALFSCALGM
+1 MMLWRYALFSCTLGM

-29 EQYEISLATLGLALL
+29 EQYEINLATLGLALL
-44 LLRSI
+44 LLRSV
-49 DFFQDPLLGRLASSS
+49 DFFQDPLLGRLASST
-64 LSRRSVPLWIATA
+64 LSRGSSPLWIATA
-77 FMCFGMIFLFA
+77 FMCLGMILLFA
-88 IPAVISPIL
+88 IPAVTSPIL

-108 GFSFAYIRIYAL
+108 GFSFAYIRIYAF

-125 GMEGQIK
+125 GMDGQIR

-137 EAGTLIG
+137 EGGTLIG

-150 APTILSINGS
+150 APSILSITGSNG
-160 DGYENF
+160 YKNF
-166 AFLFCF
+166 AFLFCA
-172 LMIIAT
+172 LIIIAT
-178 FLMSSDFSKNFAKVK
+178 FLMTSDFSKTFFKVQK
-193 KHTTSVFPKDAG
+193 QTTSIFPKDVG
-205 LQTLLLF
+205 LQRLLLF

-233 VLGLEAMGGPLLILF
+233 VLGLEVMGGPLLILF
-248 FLSAAFSAPFWTK
+248 FLSAAFSAPFWTR
-261 WAEHYGALQVLRV
+261 WAEHYGALQVLRI

-306 SLGADMTLLPAIF
+306 SLGADMTILPAIF
-319 AKRLAK
+319 AQRLAK
-325 TKYDA
+325 TKHDP

-341 KLALALTA
+341 KLALAFTA

-361 ETQDMRST
+361 ETQDMRSSLT
-369 LSREVL
+369 TEVL
-375 IISYAIVPCG
+375 KISYAIVPCG
-385 LKVLTLIWLQNLIRK
+385 LKIFALIWLQNLIGR
-400 DKKNYERLV
+400 DKNL

>member
-1 MLWRYALFSCALGM
+1 MMLWRYALFSCALGM

-29 EQYEISLATLGLALL
+29 EQYEINLATLGLALL
-44 LLRSI
+44 LLRSV
-49 DFFQDPLLGRLASSS
+49 DFFQDPLLGRLASST
-64 LSRRSVPLWIATA
+64 LSRGSSPLWIATA
-77 FMCFGMIFLFA
+77 FMCLGMILLFA
-88 IPAVISPIL
+88 IPAVTSPIL

-108 GFSFAYIRIYAL
+108 GFSFSYIRIYAF

-125 GMEGQIK
+125 GMDGQIK

-137 EAGTLIG
+137 EGGTLIG

-150 APTILSINGS
+150 APSILSITGSNG
-160 DGYENF
+160 YKNF
-166 AFLFCF
+166 AFLFCA
-172 LMIIAT
+172 LIIIAT
-178 FLMSSDFSKNFAKVK
+178 FLMTSDFSKTFFKVQK
-193 KHTTSVFPKDAG
+193 QTTSIFPKDVG
-205 LQTLLLF
+205 LQRLLLF

-233 VLGLEAMGGPLLILF
+233 VLGLEVMGGPLLILF
-248 FLSAAFSAPFWTK
+248 FLSAAFSAPFWTR
-261 WAEHYGALQVLRV
+261 WAEHYGALQVLRI

-306 SLGADMTLLPAIF
+306 SLGADMTILPAIF
-319 AKRLAK
+319 AQRLAK
-325 TKYDA
+325 TKHDP

-341 KLALALTA
+341 KLALAFTA

-361 ETQDMRST
+361 ETQDMRSS

-375 IISYAIVPCG
+375 TISYALVPCG
-385 LKVLTLIWLQNLIRK
+385 LKIFALIWLQSLIGRDKNL
-400 DKKNYERLV
+400 

>member
-49 DFFQDPLLGRLASSS
+49 DFFQDPLLGRLASST
-64 LSRRSVPLWIATA
+64 LSRGSFPLWIATA
-77 FMCFGMIFLFA
+77 FMCFGMVLLFA
-88 IPAVISPIL
+88 IPAIISPLL
-97 WFSISLIILFS
+97 WFSVSLIILFS
-108 GFSFAYIRIYAL
+108 GFSFAYIRLYAL

-144 ICLAAA
+144 ICFAAA
-150 APTILSINGS
+150 APTMLSVTGSNG
-160 DGYENF
+160 YKIF
-166 AFLFCF
+166 AFLFCA
-172 LMIIAT
+172 LIIIAT
-178 FLMSSDFSKNFAKVK
+178 FLMDSDFNKTFVKVQK
-193 KHTTSVFPKDAG
+193 QITSVFPTDAD
-205 LQTLLLF
+205 LQRLILF
-212 VFLNAMPVAVTSTL
+212 VFLNALPVAVTSTL

-233 VLGLEAMGGPLLILF
+233 VLGLEALGGALLMLF
-248 FLSAAFSAPFWTK
+248 FLSAAFSTPFWTR
-261 WAEHYGALQVLRV
+261 WAEHYGALKVLRI

-287 NLNAGEVI
+287 NLNAGEVL

-306 SLGADMTLLPAIF
+306 SLGADMTILPAIF

-325 TKYDA
+325 TKHDA
-330 NTGFGIWNFSN
+330 NAGFGIWNFSN
-341 KLALALTA
+341 KLALAFTA

-361 ETQDMRST
+361 ETQDMRSS

-375 IISYAIVPCG
+375 AMSYAIVPCG
-385 LKVLTLIWLQNLIRK
+385 LKILALIWLQNLIGR
-400 DKKNYERLV
+400 DKNL

>member
-1 MLWRYALFSCALGM
+1 M
-15 AGLPIYIHAPKYFV
+15 
-29 EQYEISLATLGLALL
+29 ATLGLTLL

-49 DFFQDPLLGRLASSS
+49 DFFQDPLLGRLASSTV
-64 LSRRSVPLWIATA
+64 SRGSVPLWIATA
-77 FMCFGMIFLFA
+77 FMCFGMILLFA
-88 IPAVISPIL
+88 IPAFISPIL

-137 EAGTLIG
+137 EVGTLIG

-150 APTILSINGS
+150 APSILSITGSNG
-160 DGYENF
+160 YKNF
-166 AFLFCF
+166 AFLFCS
-172 LMIIAT
+172 LIITAT
-178 FLMSSDFSKNFAKVK
+178 FLMSSDLSNFFKVQK
-193 KHTTSVFPKDAG
+193 QVTSFFPKDAG
-205 LQTLLLF
+205 LQRLLLF

-248 FLSAAFSAPFWTK
+248 FLSAAFSAPLWTR
-261 WAEHYGALQVLRV
+261 WAEQYGALQVLRI
-274 SMLVSILSFVWAY
+274 SMMVSILSFFWAY
-287 NLNAGEVI
+287 NLNTGEVI

-306 SLGADMTLLPAIF
+306 SLGADMTILPAIF

-325 TKYDA
+325 TKHDP

-361 ETQDMRST
+361 ETQDMRSS
-369 LSREVL
+369 LSREIL
-375 IISYAIVPCG
+375 TISYAIVPCG
-385 LKVLTLIWLQNLIRK
+385 LKIFALIWLQNLIGR
-400 DKKNYERLV
+400 DENL

>member
-44 LLRSI
+44 LLRAI
-49 DFFQDPLLGRLASSS
+49 DFFQDPILGRLASSTI
-64 LSRRSVPLWIATA
+64 SRGSIPLWIASS
-77 FMCFGMIFLFA
+77 FMCFGMILLFA
-88 IPAVISPIL
+88 IPAFISPVL
-97 WFSISLIILFS
+97 WFSISLIVLFS

-150 APTILSINGS
+150 APTILSITGSNG
-160 DGYENF
+160 YKNF
-166 AFLFCF
+166 AYLFCS
-172 LMIIAT
+172 LIIIAT
-178 FLMSSDFSKNFAKVK
+178 FLISSDFNNFVLKVQK
-193 KHTTSVFPKDAG
+193 QTSSVFPKDGG
-205 LQTLLLF
+205 LKKLLLF

-233 VLGLEAMGGPLLILF
+233 VLGLATMGGPLLILF
-248 FLSAAFSAPFWTK
+248 FLSAAFSAPFWTR
-261 WAEHYGALQVLRV
+261 WAEQYGALQVLRI
-274 SMLVSILSFVWAY
+274 SMLVSILSFLWAY
-287 NLNAGEVI
+287 NLNAGEVV
-295 AFSII
+295 AFSIV

-306 SLGADMTLLPAIF
+306 SLGADMTILPAIF
-319 AKRLAK
+319 AKRMAK
-325 TKYDA
+325 TKYDP
-330 NTGFGIWNFSN
+330 NIGFGIWNFSN

-361 ETQDMRST
+361 ETQDMRSS
-369 LSREVL
+369 LSKEVL
-375 IISYAIVPCG
+375 AISYAIVPCG
-385 LKVLTLIWLQNLIRK
+385 LKIFALIWLQKLIGRDKNL
-400 DKKNYERLV
+400 